1 MLATTGL
8 NGDHKIDPF
17 LRNAVPFFAGKI
29 NIVWQTFGRPVFQI
43 SPISHFALQ
52 KNSSTVITKEC
63 IQLQSFIYLLFFI
76 FQAVFNLLF
85 NLQMVV
91 QFSDNCVDCE
101 NVRGIK
107 RKDMEHFVQR
117 FSVLSKD
124 EIAVEMMVTS
134 QDILNML
141 AHMVPCVGCRRR
153 LVFGFNSVYV
163 GKSLIKV

>member
-1 MLATTGL
+1 MFGKLLVGQYFKFHQSLILPCKKTVPQL
-8 NGDHKIDPF
+8 SQ
-17 LRNAVPFFAGKI
+17 RNVYNYKVLYTYCFSYFK
-29 NIVWQTFGRPVFQI
+29 Q
-43 SPISHFALQ
+43 
-52 KNSSTVITKEC
+52 
-63 IQLQSFIYLLFFI
+63 YLICF
-76 FQAVFNLLF
+76 F

-117 FSVLSKD
+117 FSMLSKD

-163 GKSLIKV
+163 GKSLIKVEHKKKI

>member
-1 MLATTGL
+1 
-8 NGDHKIDPF
+8 
-17 LRNAVPFFAGKI
+17 
-29 NIVWQTFGRPVFQI
+29 
-43 SPISHFALQ
+43 
-52 KNSSTVITKEC
+52 
-63 IQLQSFIYLLFFI
+63 
-76 FQAVFNLLF
+76 
-85 NLQMVV
+85 MVV

-117 FSVLSKD
+117 FSMLSKD

-153 LVFGFNSVYV
+153 LVYSFNSVNV